1 VAAHAPPPLR
11 VPVPELL
18 IALERRLT
26 ALASAAAQG
35 LLVVAACLGFY
46 QVITRFLFEAPSD
59 WSEVAT
65 RTALVWMVYLACAVA
80 FREGALMAVNLLH
93 DACRGRARR
102 VLRGFTTFST
112 LAFLALVAW
121 YGFVV
126 TWRVRFQTLAGL
138 DISIAW
144 AYLAIPVG
152 ACFSMLAVLARHFDP
167 RLRALDGVASSNAVA
182 D

>member
-1 VAAHAPPPLR
+1 MTEV
-11 VPVPELL
+11 LL
-18 IALERRLT
+18 AIERRVT
-26 ALASAAAQG
+26 ALVSALAQI

-46 QVITRFLFEAPSD
+46 QVITRFVLEAPSD

-80 FREGALMAVNLLH
+80 FREGALAAVEILH

-102 VLRGFTTFST
+102 LLRRFTTFIT

-121 YGFVV
+121 QGFVV
-126 TWRVRFQTLAGL
+126 SYRVRFQSLAGL
-138 DISIAW
+138 DISISW

-152 ACFSMLAVLARHFDP
+152 ACFSMLAVLARHLDP
-167 RLRALDGVASSNAVA
+167 HGRDPGGDAAALRD
-182 D
+182 